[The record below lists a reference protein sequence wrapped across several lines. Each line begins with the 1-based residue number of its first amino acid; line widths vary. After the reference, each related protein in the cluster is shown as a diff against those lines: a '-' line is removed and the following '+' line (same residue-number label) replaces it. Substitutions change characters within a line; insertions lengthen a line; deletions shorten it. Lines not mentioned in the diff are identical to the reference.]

1 MHFRDVWMILHDLVT
16 LPNVKTHF
24 VLSQYAIS
32 SRSNN
37 ANSRKWRKT
46 SFLALW
52 IIQKCISV
60 MFEWSFMTWKHCRM
74 LKTFSTIT
82 ICNIKSIQQTKLQKM
97 AKNLFFGSLDHSKM
111 HFSDFWMIQHDQKL
125 LTPFSTII
133 ICNMKSIRPT
143 KLEKLTKDWRD
154 HSKFIRVARK
164 RSQKE
169 NQIFPGHAVFA
180 VVSGKV
186 SIFASDHQK

>member
-1 MHFRDVWMILHDLVT
+1 MKPVDQKNIYWLFGSLKNGFLWFLND
-16 LPNVKTHF
+16 P
-24 VLSQYAIS
+24 SQPGKIA
-32 SRSNN
+32 
-37 ANSRKWRKT
+37 KCRKT
-46 SFLALW
+46 FNY
-52 IIQKCISV
+52 
-60 MFEWSFMTWKHCRM
+60 
-74 LKTFSTIT
+74 IT
-82 ICNIKSIQQTKLQKM
+82 ICNIKSIQETKLQKM
-97 AKNLFFGSLDHSKM
+97 AKNLYFGSLDHSKM
-111 HFSDFWMIQHDQKL
+111 HFLDFWMIQHDQKL

>member
-1 MHFRDVWMILHDLVT
+1 MIDFLDHSKIHFCEFWMILHERYYSPV
-16 LPNVKTHF
+16 V
-24 VLSQYAIS
+24 
-32 SRSNN
+32 
-37 ANSRKWRKT
+37 
-46 SFLALW
+46 
-52 IIQKCISV
+52 
-60 MFEWSFMTWKHCRM
+60 
-74 LKTFSTIT
+74 STIK
-82 ICNIKSIQQTKLQKM
+82 ICSMKHIRPTKLKKM
-97 AKNLFFGSLDHSKM
+97 AKNLYFGSLDHSKM
-111 HFSDFWMIQHDQKL
+111 HFFDFWMIQHDQKL

-180 VVSGKV
+180 ACSPKL
-186 SIFASDHQK
+186 SSFIFHLQIPMIND